1 MLKIAVIADDLTG
14 AADTGVQFCRLARP
28 NYLVSSSALWSLPST
43 LEPKG
48 LSVYTDSRHLAPDQ
62 AALVAGAAARRLR
75 DFSPEAVY
83 KKVDS
88 SLRGNLGTEL
98 CSVMDEMDLEMA
110 LVAPAFPGQGRVT
123 ENDLHMLNGIP
134 VAETEMARDPVAP
147 ISESRLSLLL
157 AAQCNK
163 KVGRVDLSVYEKGDQ
178 ALAGEIAAQKAKGK
192 KVLAVDAACQEH
204 LDSLARVCLQN
215 FPRTLLVGSAGLA
228 LGLAGVMRQDGRE
241 KDPEPPELSGNMLW
255 VCGSASPRMATQC
268 SELIRAGLAD
278 RLVID
283 PWVLC
288 DEHMAAERRSLARE
302 AASRLEKGSLALAL
316 PGLSPAGGPS
326 AGRVAAGLAE
336 VAMHTLNSARP
347 SALFLSGGDTAL
359 AVLAAMGVQALLL
372 KSEIVP
378 GMVWSRLQ
386 GGILDGGTVVTKA
399 GAFGEPGALVKVHQI
414 LFNSPRETD
423 KS

>member
-28 NYLVSSSALWSLPST
+28 NYLVSSAALWSLPAE
-43 LEPKG
+43 LKPEG
-48 LSVYTDSRHLAPDQ
+48 LAIYTDSRHLTPDQ
-62 AALVAGAAARRLR
+62 AARSAGAAARGLKN
-75 DFSPEAVY
+75 FAPETVY

-88 SLRGNLGTEL
+88 TLRGNLGTEI

-123 ENDLHMLNGIP
+123 KNDMHMINGVP

-157 AAQCNK
+157 AAQSNK
-163 KVGRVDLSVYEKGDQ
+163 KVGRVDLSVHEGGDQ
-178 ALAGEIAAQKAKGK
+178 SLAGKIAGLKAEGK
-192 KVLAVDAACQEH
+192 KVLAVDATLQEH
-204 LDSLARVCLQN
+204 LDSLARVCLAE

-228 LGLAGVMRQDGRE
+228 LGLASALAHDGYGE
-241 KDPEPPELSGNMLW
+241 EPTPPQISGGMLW
-255 VCGSASPRMATQC
+255 VCGSASPRMARQC
-268 SELIRAGLAD
+268 SELVRAGLAD

-288 DEHMAAERRSLARE
+288 DEHMTAERQSLARE
-302 AASRLEKGSLALAL
+302 VAKRLEKGSLALAL
-316 PGLSPAGGPS
+316 PVLSPAGGPS

-336 VAMHTLNSARP
+336 VARFTLDLSQP
-347 SALFLSGGDTAL
+347 PALFLSGGDTAL
-359 AVLAAMGVQALLL
+359 AVLAALGAQALLL
-372 KSEIVP
+372 KSEFVP

-386 GGILDGGTVVTKA
+386 GGILDGKTVVTKA
-399 GAFGEPGALVKVHQI
+399 GAFGEPGALVEVHRK
-414 LFNSPRETD
+414 LFNRTRE
-423 KS
+423 KE